1 MHILVS
7 RSFIAKK
14 LLERKGEIRIIYAIL
29 FYSIPFTSHPSHY
42 LVCGV
47 FILNFDKD
55 PIRCTRRL
63 CQQKSNL
70 FSYRQSKKWNTLMMY
85 VSMMLCIACTITGSV
100 RKPLMRSIPVWARK
114 MTFYPRSKDTVN
126 RSSSFV
132 AFRLSS

>member
-1 MHILVS
+1 MHI
-7 RSFIAKK
+7 RPKK
-14 LLERKGEIRIIYAIL
+14 LFGKQLLERKGEIRIIYAIL
-29 FYSIPFTSHPSHY
+29 FYSIPFTSHPSH
-42 LVCGV
+42 LVRGV